1 LLGSQ
6 ELLVEKLIQ
15 IYRIQYLNSTCFKGS
30 VWIMENPLNPI
41 YGLVGA
47 QLSGIEIHGKL

>member
-1 LLGSQ
+1 
-6 ELLVEKLIQ
+6 LLVEKLIQ